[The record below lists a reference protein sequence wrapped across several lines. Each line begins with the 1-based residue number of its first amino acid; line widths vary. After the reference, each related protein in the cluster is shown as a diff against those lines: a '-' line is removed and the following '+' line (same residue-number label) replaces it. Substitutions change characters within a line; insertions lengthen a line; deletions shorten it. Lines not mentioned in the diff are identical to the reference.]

1 MLVSVIRRRRRQR
14 STRSAG
20 GAVTVARHVQRPVP
34 APHREEDEERPARSS
49 TKRRMARG
57 QGSPN
62 GEQSESIYLPERT
75 TVSRNARMRD
85 WVRRGCAQE
94 KGQEETARRAQARRV
109 REAQGRRDSRV
120 GNVRRLRCTRG
131 PSCLVGP
138 SHPGLALLETVST
151 IDGIMEV
158 SRPPN

>member
-1 MLVSVIRRRRRQR
+1 
-14 STRSAG
+14 
-20 GAVTVARHVQRPVP
+20 VARPVPRSVP

-49 TKRRMARG
+49 TKRRTARG

-85 WVRRGCAQE
+85 WVCRGCAQE
-94 KGQEETARRAQARRV
+94 PGGEYMDAAERARRDCSQGAGAASARSTRKT
-109 REAQGRRDSRV
+109 RQPSGHWATCAASA
-120 GNVRRLRCTRG
+120 LRCTRG

-151 IDGIMEV
+151 IDGQV

>member
-1 MLVSVIRRRRRQR
+1 
-14 STRSAG
+14 
-20 GAVTVARHVQRPVP
+20 VARHVPRPVP

-49 TKRRMARG
+49 TKRRTARG

-94 KGQEETARRAQARRV
+94 YMDAAERARRDCSQGA
-109 REAQGRRDSRV
+109 GRRRGECAKHKEDKTAESATCAASA
-120 GNVRRLRCTRG
+120 LRCTRG

-151 IDGIMEV
+151 IDGQV